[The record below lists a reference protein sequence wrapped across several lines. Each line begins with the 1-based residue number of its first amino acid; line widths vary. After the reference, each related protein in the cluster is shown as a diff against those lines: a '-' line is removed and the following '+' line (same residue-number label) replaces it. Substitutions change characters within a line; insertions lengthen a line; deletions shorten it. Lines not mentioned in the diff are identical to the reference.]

1 MPLIDVGRAFPSF
14 SLPDDRG
21 AVRTL
26 KSFVGGPLVIF
37 VYPEDLSPSCTN
49 EACGFRDASAG
60 FGKIGA
66 AVVGLSPDGAERH
79 QKFVTKQSL
88 NFPLL
93 SDEPVGGTPKF
104 LEAIGAWGEKSMYG
118 KKYMGVIRTTY
129 LIDGAGRVARRWDNV
144 RVNGHV
150 DEVLAAATALVT
162 AGSAGG
168 STGASASGDSSMA
181 TGRAS
186 TKKSP
191 VTKTPAAK
199 KKASA
204 KSKGS
209 SSAKRPSTSALRRSK
224 PASKKK

>member
-26 KSFVGGPLVIF
+26 KSFAGGLLVVF

-49 EACGFRDASAG
+49 EACGFRDASAA

-118 KKYMGVIRTTY
+118 KKYMGAIRTTY

-150 DEVLAAATALVT
+150 DDVLAAATALVT
-162 AGSAGG
+162 TGSAGG
-168 STGASASGDSSMA
+168 SAASVSPTSTSQ
-181 TGRAS
+181 TS

-191 VTKTPAAK
+191 VGKLPAAK

-209 SSAKRPSTSALRRSK
+209 SSAKSTSTSASRRSK